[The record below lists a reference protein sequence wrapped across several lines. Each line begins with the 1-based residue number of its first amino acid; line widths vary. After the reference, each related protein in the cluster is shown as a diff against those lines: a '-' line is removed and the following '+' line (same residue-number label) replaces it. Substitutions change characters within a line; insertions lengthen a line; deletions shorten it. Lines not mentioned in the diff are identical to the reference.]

1 MYPGGHAGRADKG
14 GRNRPVRGAYMVALA
29 RVVPQRSKGGLQ
41 RRDSAEATL
50 FGSAGYRHS
59 VMVALGGSIGEMNSD
74 PDIFRAAKLVMD
86 QQGEEAATFAAG
98 RADQLLED
106 GDIAGALVWRGILVA
121 IEELQRGPQED
132 EAVN

>member
-1 MYPGGHAGRADKG
+1 
-14 GRNRPVRGAYMVALA
+14 
-29 RVVPQRSKGGLQ
+29 
-41 RRDSAEATL
+41 
-50 FGSAGYRHS
+50 
-59 VMVALGGSIGEMNSD
+59 MNSD